1 MFCTLLV
8 HMHTIYYIRL
18 AIHLQLLVYFHF
30 FHFIFQVQF
39 QKGASASAI
48 GKAKFCHKLLVNP
61 CMVTFAHFMHNV
73 LNVLSKLSLTFQSH
87 SATLFNIHLRV
98 EASQNIIMKYKDRYL
113 YFLYTS

>member
-1 MFCTLLV
+1 
-8 HMHTIYYIRL
+8 
-18 AIHLQLLVYFHF
+18 
-30 FHFIFQVQF
+30 
-39 QKGASASAI
+39 
-48 GKAKFCHKLLVNP
+48 LVNP